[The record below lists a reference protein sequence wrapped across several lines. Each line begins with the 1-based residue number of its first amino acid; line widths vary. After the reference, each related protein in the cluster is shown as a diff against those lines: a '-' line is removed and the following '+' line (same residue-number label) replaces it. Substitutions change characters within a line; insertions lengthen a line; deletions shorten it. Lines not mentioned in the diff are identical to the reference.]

1 MNMKRF
7 LLSIL
12 CCLMAVVSGY
22 AAAEVTY
29 TVTSTSAVSVSGIA
43 PAGSSATY
51 KSTYNTT
58 FQLTKNNSMTLT
70 LSGFAGNK
78 ITGIKLS
85 MKSNSKGGAGNFSAT
100 VGTTKI
106 SSIST
111 ASFNT
116 NSWAGKWST
125 SYIDVTPSVTATE
138 VGTGE
143 NVVLKIEATANSL
156 YCQSITITYE
166 PIGGGDDSGETP
178 VAPNAP
184 TLTESCSFFNVMNV
198 EITNIADGAT
208 VYYTTDG
215 TDPSAS
221 NGVVYTA
228 PFEITETTTVKAVA
242 VKNELKSEVVSATY
256 TAIDPDA
263 TNHKIVT
270 SELGKPNATVITSLK
285 FGAVTA
291 TFDKGSNSG
300 NAPTYYTSGTALR
313 AYAGNTI
320 TFTGAVGITITEIK
334 FTFGSSDGSNAILA
348 DSGTFSTDTWTGAS
362 NEVVFTIDGTKGNRR
377 LAAIEVT
384 YAVDGNTVVIAT
396 PSITTST
403 SFVGSTTVEVTNNE
417 AGTTLYYSTNGEDY
431 TEYTGA
437 LTISETTTVY
447 AYSQDAEGNKSSIAE
462 ATFTKIE
469 VLTIAEAKAAYD
481 SAGSNVAVAVD
492 ITDAVVTVNS
502 GQYLFIEN
510 ETTGI
515 NLYNSGANY
524 AVGTKFTAGYILGTS
539 TVYNKMHQITSAE
552 FHNVETTTVTVEPT
566 EVAIDDIKGNYA
578 EYEGR
583 FVKLSGVSID
593 VDGTTI
599 TQGEDT
605 YALYNRF
612 ALELTDVVKCD
623 VEGIVAIYNTKE
635 QLYITKVTPAK
646 HTLHV
651 TGAGYATL
659 FLDYA
664 TVIPTGVK
672 AYAVT
677 EVNNGYVS
685 LTQIEGILPANT
697 GVIIEA
703 SEEDYDFVAAAE
715 NGSVI
720 SNNKLL
726 GTTVDTDIDV
736 EAYVLSMVDDEV
748 GLYKAE
754 MAGGVFLNNA
764 NKAYLPASAV
774 PEAVQGASGFKFR
787 FETTGVEQVEVAK
800 GVKAIYD
807 LSGRMVNDM
816 KAPGLYIVNGKKVLV
831 K

>member
-1 MNMKRF
+1 MNMKKF

-12 CCLMAVVSGY
+12 CCLLACINIH
-22 AAAEVTY
+22 AEEVTFNFKSLY
-29 TVTSTSAVSVSGIA
+29 GDKTLSSIDSKTVNGITISYEKNSSSNAPAFNKDGTLRLYFGTSGNGGSATFTTDGTKKITSAVITAYSASYTPAVKYSVDGGNLVSGTW
-43 PAGSSATY
+43 SSTTMTISGISASNTLMIQNA
-51 KSTYNTT
+51 NTT
-58 FQLTKNNSMTLT
+58 NTQLRITKIVLT
-70 LSGFAGNK
+70 VE
-78 ITGIKLS
+78 
-85 MKSNSKGGAGNFSAT
+85 SNSSE
-100 VGTTKI
+100 
-106 SSIST
+106 
-111 ASFNT
+111 
-116 NSWAGKWST
+116 
-125 SYIDVTPSVTATE
+125 DLE
-138 VGTGE
+138 
-143 NVVLKIEATANSL
+143 
-156 YCQSITITYE
+156 E
-166 PIGGGDDSGETP
+166 PETP

-184 TLTESCSFFNVMNV
+184 TLTESCSFFNAMNV
-198 EITNIADGAT
+198 EITNIPEGAT

-221 NGVVYTA
+221 NGIEYIA

-242 VKNELKSEVVSATY
+242 VKDELKSEVVSATY

-263 TNHKIVT
+263 TNYKYEIVA
-270 SELGKPNATVITSLK
+270 SELGIANGVAVTSLE
-285 FGAVTA
+285 FGDVTA
-291 TFDKGSNSG
+291 TFDKGSNS
-300 NAPTYYTSGTALR
+300 NATKYYSSGTALR
-313 AYAGNTI
+313 AYGGNTI
-320 TFTGAVGITITEIK
+320 TFTGAVGITITKIK
-334 FTFGSSDGSNAILA
+334 FTFGSSDGSNAILV

-362 NEVVFTIDGTKGNRR
+362 NEVKFTINGSSGNRR

-403 SFVGSTTVEVTNNE
+403 SFVGSTTVDITNNE

-447 AYSQDAEGNKSSIAE
+447 AYSQDAEGNKSAVAE

-469 VLTIAEAKAAYD
+469 VLTIAEAKDAYD
-481 SAGSNVAVAVD
+481 NAGTDVDVAVD
-492 ITDAVVTVNS
+492 LTGAVVTVNS

-515 NLYNSGANY
+515 NLYNSGATY
-524 AVGTKFTAGYILGTS
+524 AVGTKFTAGYILGKS
-539 TVYNKMHQITSAE
+539 TQYGKMHQITGAT
-552 FHNVETTTVTVEPT
+552 FNNVETTTVAVEPMDV
-566 EVAIDDIKGNYA
+566 EIADIKGQNA

-583 FVKLSGVSID
+583 FVKLSDVSID
-593 VDGTTI
+593 VDGKTI

-612 ALELTDVVKCD
+612 TLELTDVVKCD
-623 VEGIVAIYNTKE
+623 VEGIVAIYNTTE
-635 QLYITKVTPAK
+635 QLYITKVTPACYE
-646 HTLHV
+646 LHV
-651 TGAGYATL
+651 TPANYATL

-703 SEEDYDFVAAAE
+703 VEGDYAFVAAAN
-715 NGSVI
+715 NGSAI
-720 SNNKLL
+720 SGNKLL

-754 MAGGVFLNNA
+754 MNGGVFLNNA
-764 NKAYLPASAV
+764 YKAYLPASAV

-807 LSGRMVNDM
+807 LSGRKVNDM

>member
-1 MNMKRF
+1 MNMKKF

-12 CCLMAVVSGY
+12 CCLLAVVNGY
-22 AAAEVTY
+22 AEEVTKSVTFSSYTAGTQYAQNEKHDLGDGLVIYTTNCHFTTQLRIYSSGTYNGFVVSDALPGTITKMTFNAGNKVDVLQVYGSNDGNTWTLVGEVSVTSTAYKDYSLTFTGNYSRFKLDVKGANQIRLQSMSVTY
-29 TVTSTSAVSVSGIA
+29 TTGGSVEPPKETVVTPVINPST
-43 PAGSSATY
+43 
-51 KSTYNTT
+51 TT
-58 FQLTKNNSMTLT
+58 FNIGESVFV
-70 LSGFAGNK
+70 S
-78 ITGIKLS
+78 IT
-85 MKSNSKGGAGNFSAT
+85 
-100 VGTTKI
+100 
-106 SSIST
+106 
-111 ASFNT
+111 
-116 NSWAGKWST
+116 
-125 SYIDVTPSVTATE
+125 TE
-138 VGTGE
+138 TE
-143 NVVLKIEATANSL
+143 EAT
-156 YCQSITITYE
+156 I
-166 PIGGGDDSGETP
+166 
-178 VAPNAP
+178 
-184 TLTESCSFFNVMNV
+184 
-198 EITNIADGAT
+198 
-208 VYYTTDG
+208 YYTT
-215 TDPSAS
+215 
-221 NGVVYTA
+221 NGDTPTAESTVYST
-228 PFEITETTTVKAVA
+228 PFEVTETTTVKAIA
-242 VKNELKSEVVSATY
+242 VKDGWNNSEVVETTY

-263 TNHKIVT
+263 TNYKYELVA
-270 SELGKPNATVITSLK
+270 SELGIANGVAVTSLN
-285 FGAVTA
+285 FGDVTA
-291 TFDKGSNSG
+291 TFDKGSNS
-300 NAPTYYTSGTALR
+300 NPTKYYTSGTALR
-313 AYAGNTI
+313 AYGGNTI

-334 FTFGSSDGSNAILA
+334 FTFGSSDGSNAILV

-362 NEVVFTIDGTKGNRR
+362 NEVKFTIDGSSGNRR

-384 YAVDGNTVVIAT
+384 YAVNGNTVVIAT

-403 SFVGSTTVEVTNNE
+403 SFVGSTTVDITNNE

-437 LTISETTTVY
+437 LTITETTTVY
-447 AYSQDAEGNKSSIAE
+447 AYSQDAEDNKSSVAE

-481 SAGSNVAVAVD
+481 NAGSDVDVAVD
-492 ITDAVVTVNS
+492 LTGAVVTVNS

-515 NLYNSGANY
+515 NLYNSGATY
-524 AVGTKFTAGYILGTS
+524 TVGTKFTAGYILGKS
-539 TVYNKMHQITSAE
+539 TQYGKMHQITGAK
-552 FHNVETTTVTVEPT
+552 FNNVATTTVAVEPT
-566 EVAIDDIKGNYA
+566 EVEIADIKGHNA
-578 EYEGR
+578 EYEGC
-583 FVKLSGVSID
+583 FVKLSGVSLNA
-593 VDGTTI
+593 TSKTI

-623 VEGIVAIYNTKE
+623 VEGIVAIYNTTE
-635 QLYITKVTPAK
+635 QLYITKVTPAE

-659 FLDYA
+659 FLDFA
-664 TVIPTGVK
+664 TVIPAGVK

-703 SEEDYDFVAAAE
+703 SEGNYDFVAAAN
-715 NGSVI
+715 NGSAI
-720 SNNKLL
+720 SGNKLL

-736 EAYVLSMVDDEV
+736 EAYVLSMVDGEV

-764 NKAYLPASAV
+764 NKAYLPVSAL
-774 PEAVQGASGFKFR
+774 PAAVQGANGFKFR

-807 LSGRMVNDM
+807 LSGRKVNDM